1 MNLKLDKSV
10 EVKSR
15 KFSPYF
21 RLKTKV
27 RLIYCCAFTW
37 AWKSLSFAIHIY
49 LHEPKPSL
57 IIHKLI
63 IHREDFSIFPNQY
76 FEVSCDLK
84 LVGPLQTNTSQ

>member
-1 MNLKLDKSV
+1 MANYFCELVIANTDNNGVSV
-10 EVKSR
+10 KNSLNF
-15 KFSPYF
+15 K
-21 RLKTKV
+21 
-27 RLIYCCAFTW
+27 I
-37 AWKSLSFAIHIY
+37 LSFAIHIY